1 MPNLSYCRFQNTA
14 DDLADCRDHIDDEH
28 LSAKEDRA
36 RTRLITLC
44 REIAALFDDEADDAY
59 EELCDLL
66 EARGEALER
75 AQERIESLE
84 AQLAAVNKG
93 E

>member
-1 MPNLSYCRFQNTA
+1 MPNLSYCRFRNTA
-14 DDLADCRDHIDDEH
+14 ADLADCRDHIDDED
-28 LSAKEDRA
+28 LGAEESRA